1 MMNLFAGPASS
12 IGDARNTTCDEDLAD
27 RVLRKLIQYFESTR
41 PIIHTDVGDMDLGE
55 PPREILSATKSPDVS
70 VEKQK
75 LLDVV
80 ESQNQAYNDY
90 GWHLRSDQENMHSRI
105 MAAVMEDRKQRR
117 LSAGS
122 PPVIPGLES
131 KECYKIALDL
141 IGYANAENERAMSR
155 KTASGTSASGN
166 RRSGQAPL
174 TPHGQLLES
183 LAFEA
188 DLQRAKFDDSY
199 GEEMIRF
206 LCDQW
211 TAIATIRDSYE
222 YSHGRLLSLCN
233 DSEFDNKAATKALLS
248 YLQIVRLI
256 QTLSVNDNSQVDRA
270 SGHTE
275 SKTIY

>member
-1 MMNLFAGPASS
+1 MLNPFAGASSS
-12 IGDARNTTCDEDLAD
+12 IGEARNTIRDEDLAD
-27 RVLRKLIQYFESTR
+27 LVLRKLIQYLESSR
-41 PIIHTDVGDMDLGE
+41 PIIHTDADAKDLGE
-55 PPREILSATKSPDVS
+55 PPREILTATKITDVS
-70 VEKQK
+70 VEKRK
-75 LLDVV
+75 VLDEV

-90 GWHLRSDQENMHSRI
+90 GCHLRGDQEKMHSRI

-141 IGYANAENERAMSR
+141 IGYANAENERVMSR
-155 KTASGTSASGN
+155 KFASGATTTGN

-222 YSHGRLLSLCN
+222 YSHGRLLTLCN
-233 DSEFDNKAATKALLS
+233 DSDFDNKAATKALLS

-256 QTLSVNDNSQVDRA
+256 QTLSGNDNSA
-270 SGHTE
+270 TGHTE
-275 SKTIY
+275 SRSIY